1 MARVTVEDCIE
12 RVSNRFDLVMLP
24 AQRAREVSAGA
35 PITVERDN
43 DKNPVIALREIADET
58 VELENLQEALIV
70 GQQKHVEYALPEED
84 EVIDLLES
92 ESNMAGVQ
100 QEMPTA
106 DGEEPMEPDM
116 PHFQWMLI
124 TLTIGVGGSLLS
136 IGSAAGVGLMGVT
149 KGRYT
154 FGGHLKY
161 APVIALGYAAGIGT
175 SRSGSVTESSV
186 NHLSN
191 GPST

>member
-12 RVSNRFDLVMLP
+12 RVSNRFDLVMLA

-43 DKNPVIALREIADET
+43 DKDPVIALREIADET

-70 GQQKHVEYALPEED
+70 SQQRHVEYDLPEED
-84 EVIDLLES
+84 EVIELLES

-100 QEMPTA
+100 QEMPVA

-116 PHFQWMLI
+116 PQMRFEDA
-124 TLTIGVGGSLLS
+124 VD
-136 IGSAAGVGLMGVT
+136 
-149 KGRYT
+149 
-154 FGGHLKY
+154 
-161 APVIALGYAAGIGT
+161 
-175 SRSGSVTESSV
+175 ESSD
-186 NHLSN
+186 
-191 GPST
+191 T